1 MKSINEPQDK
11 ANLLFIFGSHRRNGN
26 SEKILDIVK
35 TSPYCDRINIKSIFL
50 LEKKILYCKSCY
62 KCNSMNECVLDDDVK
77 EVIEDMKASDIIV
90 YDPVIYAFSSNSI
103 FQTFLERAGFGFL
116 RPQGRP
122 LRDKLA
128 MVIVIGRRYA
138 HTTVA
143 TQILLNI
150 LLNEMIVVGSGFLPL
165 FYGLGKFPGDVN
177 FDTEGIEAL
186 KQNLKR
192 TLEWHFAKKGVK

>member
-90 YDPVIYAFSSNSI
+90 YVPVIYAFSSNSI

-116 RPQGRP
+116 RP
-122 LRDKLA
+122 
-128 MVIVIGRRYA
+128 
-138 HTTVA
+138 
-143 TQILLNI
+143 
-150 LLNEMIVVGSGFLPL
+150 
-165 FYGLGKFPGDVN
+165 
-177 FDTEGIEAL
+177 
-186 KQNLKR
+186 
-192 TLEWHFAKKGVK
+192 